1 MQGSK
6 NGVQV
11 HPTAVV
17 SAGAKLHPG
26 VVVGPFCVIGEGVEL
41 GEGCRLSSHVVLDG
55 DCVFGRENIFYS
67 YASLGLEPPD
77 IKFKGEA
84 SRLVVG
90 DRNTFR
96 ESVTVHKGTESGGWV
111 TKIGSDNLFMA
122 YSHVAHDCVVGNDN
136 VFANN
141 AGIAGH
147 VNVGNNITIGALTT
161 VHQFCKLGDF
171 CFVGMNTSINMD
183 IPAYLKVAADPA
195 RVIGLNTVGMTRNGI
210 EKESMS
216 LIKKAYK
223 LVYKKNL
230 KINAAINEMKKL
242 NHDSQNIFLDTF
254 IASIEAS
261 ERGILR

>member
-1 MQGSK
+1 MIIHETSIVHSSSK
-6 NGVQV
+6 IDDSVEI
-11 HPTAVV
+11 
-17 SAGAKLHPG
+17 
-26 VVVGPFCVIGEGVEL
+26 GPFCIVGENVEIKKDTKL
-41 GEGCRLSSHVVLDG
+41 ISHVVIKGPTSIGANNTFYQFSTIG
-55 DCVFGRENIFYS
+55 DDT
-67 YASLGLEPPD
+67 PD
-77 IKFKGEA
+77 KKFKGEKTK
-84 SRLVVG
+84 LEIG
-90 DRNTFR
+90 DNNIFR
-96 ESVTVHKGTESGGWV
+96 EGVTVHRGTVQDKEL

-122 YSHVAHDCVVGNDN
+122 YSHVAHDCVVGNHN

-147 VNVGNNITIGALTT
+147 VNVGDNITIGALTT

-242 NHDSQNIFLDTF
+242 NHDSQNTYLDTF